1 MRILIGLNLLIITV
15 LVISPG
21 LVFAT
26 GHPPSSVD
34 DIVRILEKLFNIAYR
49 LFFAAAA
56 FTILFAAYNYLTA
69 QGSAEKLKKAQDML
83 LYSVIAIIIALIS
96 LSVDNIIASLVGG
109 T

>member
-1 MRILIGLNLLIITV
+1 MVPTLA
-15 LVISPG
+15 
-21 LVFAT
+21 FAQ
-26 GHPPSSVD
+26 GPESVD
-34 DIVRILEKLFNIAYR
+34 DIVGILENLFGIAYR

-83 LYSVIAIIIALIS
+83 LYSVIAIVIALIA
-96 LSVDNIIASLVGG
+96 LSVDNIIASIIGG